1 MQPQAEPVLFSH
13 FGAETMKLCVKVL
26 ANRCHSVVD
35 AIMAEE
41 DAAEG
46 SKS

>member
-1 MQPQAEPVLFSH
+1 MEITDAM
-13 FGAETMKLCVKVL
+13 TLCVKVL

-41 DAAEG
+41 DSTEA
-46 SKS
+46 SCLDNH